1 MPLLGDLGFR
11 IQGLVCV
18 SLTLLM
24 LVVWMR
30 DAARLR
36 VDGRKKKMCECIY
49 LWITYD
55 GLEIEK
61 EKEKERNRKRV
72 SPDFVMNRLEDR
84 QIDKGRDDTSATS
97 QGNPAR
103 RTVSM
108 LPSPTFLP
116 FLSLLRP
123 EKWKI
128 RMGGGDV
135 GRGHGA
141 PSCLAEIVGA
151 EGRRPRVLPWR

>member
-11 IQGLVCV
+11 IQGLGCV
-18 SLTLLM
+18 PLTLLM

-84 QIDKGRDDTSATS
+84 QIDKGRDDTVGKASRAMTYGIPS
-97 QGNPAR
+97 TPPPTAPYLPMQRKPVNPW
-103 RTVSM
+103 T
-108 LPSPTFLP
+108 
-116 FLSLLRP
+116 
-123 EKWKI
+123 
-128 RMGGGDV
+128 
-135 GRGHGA
+135 
-141 PSCLAEIVGA
+141 CLV
-151 EGRRPRVLPWR
+151 